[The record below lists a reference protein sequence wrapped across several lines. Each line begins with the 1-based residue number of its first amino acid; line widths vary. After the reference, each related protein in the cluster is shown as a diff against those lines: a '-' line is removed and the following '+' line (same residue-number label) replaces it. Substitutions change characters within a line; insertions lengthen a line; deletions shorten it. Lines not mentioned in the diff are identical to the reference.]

1 MKGIVVKK
9 EAWLW
14 MIVLP
19 ISMVGI
25 FWNTQASITVAI
37 FAFGVLEF
45 FVPFGFHTLRF
56 VRGRGIEAWW
66 RAAAH
71 GVLWPVVSFWL
82 LAGLWGSLPSWE
94 ALRSGSSVIF
104 ALVAVGVMGFVVWV
118 MERLSKGASWFY
130 GWLKEK
136 GDFFRYVLTASCIT
150 GLLPLSL
157 WIGMVLVFFL
167 SSDGSSPWVMF
178 FFFSQMIGKIALL
191 KLVLVMGMF
200 TFYFYFALPGKRLH
214 RFLETVV
221 GALFYLALLLLPSLL
236 LSPFPVSSPAV
247 MCADPLFLLTMPIL
261 SDVFISGISI
271 YGAMQC
277 GNLFWGKS

>member
-1 MKGIVVKK
+1 MKGIVAKK

-19 ISMVGI
+19 ISVVGI
-25 FWNTQASITVAI
+25 FWNTEASITVAI

-45 FVPFGFHTLRF
+45 FVPFGLHTFRF

-82 LAGLWGSLPSWE
+82 LAGLWVSLSWWE
-94 ALRSGSSVIF
+94 TLRTEFSLLFILS
-104 ALVAVGVMGFVVWV
+104 AVGLMAFIVW
-118 MERLSKGASWFY
+118 MAERLSARVAWCY
-130 GWLKEK
+130 GRLKQK
-136 GDFFRYVLTASCIT
+136 GDLLRYIITASCIT

-157 WIGMVLVFFL
+157 WMGMVLVFFF
-167 SSDGSSPWVMF
+167 SSNGTSPWVMF
-178 FFFSQMIGKIALL
+178 FFFSQMIGKMALL

-200 TFYFYFALPGKRLH
+200 AFYFYFALSGKRLH

-261 SDVFISGISI
+261 SDVFVSGISI